1 MEKVIVQFDVPGMTS
16 EQYDQIWEDLRAAG
30 HANPNGLISHVGAAT
45 DRGWLVVDVWESADK
60 FNEFG
65 QTLMPILAK
74 NGVQEVEPVVLPLH
88 YMYSGNLVH

>member
-1 MEKVIVQFDVPGMTS
+1 MEKIIVQFDVPGMTS
-16 EQYDQIWEDLRAAG
+16 EQFDKIWEDLRAAG
-30 HANPNGLISHVGAAT
+30 HANPKGLIHHVGAAT

-74 NGVQEVEPVVLPLH
+74 NGFQDLEPVILPLH
-88 YMYSGNLVH
+88 YMYTGNLVH

>member
-1 MEKVIVQFDVPGMTS
+1 MIPAVFG
-16 EQYDQIWEDLRAAG
+16 AAG
-30 HANPNGLISHVGAAT
+30 AGFEPCRPSDPAAGVQRGPHAANEVLHGQLESRP
-45 DRGWLVVDVWESADK
+45 RGWLVVDVWESADK

-88 YMYSGNLVH
+88 YMYSGKLVH